1 MIPKNGNRFSD
12 QFMRN
17 APTRRMFLRLLA
29 GAPLLAAG
37 VRSDA
42 REAVI
47 PRLIKQA
54 REHKNIS
61 DRIESISR
69 ALLGTRY
76 QANTLIGGP
85 HQKEQFVLR
94 DDAFDCVTY
103 CEAVLAGASTNDY
116 SQYQHLLRR
125 IRYAQGEVRWAERNH
140 DFAQWSRRI
149 VENKICRPVD
159 IAPVAIIEKTLTGDG
174 LGMRRYAISAV
185 ATPTLMA
192 NRKALQVG
200 DVIGFVSRRSELDFF
215 HTGFIAFNRRDAL
228 MLRHASQSRGR
239 VVDDDMASFVAA
251 TGVKYVT
258 LLRPQEPAQAAQS

>member
-1 MIPKNGNRFSD
+1 
-12 QFMRN
+12 
-17 APTRRMFLRLLA
+17 MFLRLLA

-42 REAVI
+42 REPVI

-54 REHKNIS
+54 REYKNVS
-61 DRIESISR
+61 DRIDYISR

-76 QANTLIGGP
+76 QANTLVGGP
-85 HQKEQFVLR
+85 DQKEQLVLR

-103 CEAVLAGASTNDY
+103 CEAVLAGAIAKDY

-140 DFAQWSRRI
+140 DFAQWSRC
-149 VENKICRPVD
+149 VVDNKICRPVG
-159 IAPVAIIEKTLTGDG
+159 IAPVTTIEKTLTGDG
-174 LGMRRYAISAV
+174 LGKRRYTISAV
-185 ATPTLMA
+185 PTPALMTNPKTLQA
-192 NRKALQVG
+192 G

-228 MLRHASQSRGR
+228 MLRHASRSRGR

-251 TGVKYVT
+251 TGVQYVT
-258 LLRPQEPAQAAQS
+258 LLRAQEPASAQS